1 MYTRICKRRLN
12 KEKLATLNV
21 ELCAGRNVE
30 WLPLAILNVVIG
42 CAACQSKNV
51 ELCAATHAMKSCSI
65 LN

>member
-1 MYTRICKRRLN
+1 MEC
-12 KEKLATLNV
+12 
-21 ELCAGRNVE
+21 ELPIINFVF
-30 WLPLAILNVVIG
+30 G

>member
-51 ELCAATHAMKSCSI
+51 ELFR
-65 LN
+65 